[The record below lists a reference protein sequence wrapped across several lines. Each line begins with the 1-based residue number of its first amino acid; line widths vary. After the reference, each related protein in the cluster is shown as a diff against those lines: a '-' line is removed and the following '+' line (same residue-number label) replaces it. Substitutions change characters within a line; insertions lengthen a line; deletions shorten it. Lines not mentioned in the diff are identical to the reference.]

1 MKMQKKTIIT
11 LVIVAVALI
20 LVFSFI
26 GIYIGTYNGMA
37 QGREKVDAARSNIDT
52 VLQRRADLIPNLV
65 STVKALSSHELEAL
79 DKVTAARA
87 AMVGAS
93 NTADKLAANEE
104 LTTAINALVVSV
116 EAYPE
121 ISSAKAYTSLM
132 DELSGTENRIA
143 VARRDYN
150 NAVKT
155 YNNKL
160 ITFPNNIIAGMF
172 GFEKEVYYE
181 ASAGAETTPNVG
193 DLFG

>member
-1 MKMQKKTIIT
+1 MKKKTIVII
-11 LVIVAVALI
+11 VIVAVVAILAL
-20 LVFSFI
+20 SFV
-26 GIYIGTYNGMA
+26 GTYNGLA
-37 QGREKVDAARSNIDT
+37 QGREAIDTARSDIDT

-65 STVKALSSHELEAL
+65 STVKNLTEHEQSIINAVAL
-79 DKVTAARA
+79 ARTK
-87 AMVGAS
+87 MVGATD
-93 NTADKLAANEE
+93 TADKLAANEE
-104 LTTAINALVVSV
+104 LTSAINALTVVV

-121 ISSAKAYTSLM
+121 IASSSAYTSLM

-150 NAVKT
+150 DAVKV
-155 YNNKL
+155 YNKKV
-160 ITFPNNIIAGMF
+160 ISFPNNIVAGMF

>member
-1 MKMQKKTIIT
+1 MNKKTITI

-26 GIYIGTYNGMA
+26 GIYNGIVQA
-37 QGREKVDAARSNIDT
+37 REKVDTARSDIDT

-65 STVKALSSHELEAL
+65 ASVKNLTQHEQSLVDA
-79 DKVTAARA
+79 VTSARA

-93 NTADKLAANEE
+93 TTADKLAANEE
-104 LTTAINALVVSV
+104 LTSAVNALVVSV
-116 EAYPE
+116 ENYPE
-121 ISSAKAYTSLM
+121 IASSEAYRELM
-132 DELSGTENRIA
+132 DELSGTENRIT

-150 NAVKT
+150 DAVKT
-155 YNNKL
+155 YNSKL

-172 GFEKEVYYE
+172 GFEKEAYYE

-193 DLFG
+193 GLFGQ